1 MMSAI
6 TTWMLTFMA
15 FMQTGASRPMP
26 DFVVTEYDVVVPV
39 YKPIETINC
48 SQCIHIM
55 DTAKNDTIILE
66 HMAHD
71 VEEICSRI
79 YGPAAHECVNVTQSI
94 EKGLAYLVSHNSTAL
109 CQHLHYC

>member
-1 MMSAI
+1 MSAI
-6 TTWMLTFMA
+6 TAWMLTFIA
-15 FMQTGASRPMP
+15 FMQTGGSKPRP

-79 YGPAAHECVNVTQSI
+79 YGPAANECVNVTQSI
-94 EKGLAYLVSHNSTAL
+94 ERGLAYLESHNSTAL